1 MISVYNDADFLAAY
15 KQRNRI
21 LHVFLAVT
29 FFYVAVCVG
38 MLIFH
43 ISLPY
48 GAELDA
54 LPQAI
59 TYVCSALYVFF
70 AFPYMAIKFSR
81 ANRYYKM
88 LTYVCEGLKAEETN
102 YFYTFREKSLQKDN
116 IDVVGCV
123 FETWSK
129 KRSEWM
135 EREAY
140 FDPEK
145 PMPDFGGGDLV
156 HYICQSNFIIQY
168 EILERHAYEF
178 TEYEETD
185 EEDK

>member
-1 MISVYNDADFLAAY
+1 MISVYTDADFLAAY
-15 KQRNRI
+15 KQKKKLFWI
-21 LHVFLAVT
+21 FWGITLFYLA
-29 FFYVAVCVG
+29 FCIAW
-38 MLIFH
+38 LIYH
-43 ISLPY
+43 MSLPY
-48 GAELDA
+48 GDAMDA
-54 LPQAI
+54 LPQ
-59 TYVCSALYVFF
+59 TCVYVASALYIIIVLPF
-70 AFPYMAIKFSR
+70 MSIKYSR
-81 ANRYYKM
+81 VSKYYKM
-88 LTYVCEGLKAEETN
+88 LTYVSEGIKMVENN

-145 PMPDFGGGDLV
+145 PMPDFGSGDLV

-185 EEDK
+185 EENE